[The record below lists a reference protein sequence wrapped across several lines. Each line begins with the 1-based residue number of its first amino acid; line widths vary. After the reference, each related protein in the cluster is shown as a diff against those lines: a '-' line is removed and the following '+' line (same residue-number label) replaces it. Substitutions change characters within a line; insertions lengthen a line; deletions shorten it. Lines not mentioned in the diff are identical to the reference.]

1 MTLLIINA
9 DDYGLTE
16 ATSRAILECH
26 EHGVLTS
33 TSVLVPAPAFATTVG
48 LLEGYPKLG
57 VGVHLALVGEDPPVL
72 TAAEVPSLVD
82 DHGRFPIS
90 WKQFAAYAAKGRI
103 NPEDVERELTAQIRA
118 VQAEGVSLTH
128 LDSHQHLH
136 EWPTLW
142 PVIQRLAAVALVKAV
157 RTTRSSGLGPM
168 SILGRLAAARAKRA
182 GLLTTQ
188 SFAGFSHSGSLTEPE
203 LLKLIDSISSN
214 SQSVEIGCHPGAV
227 LDPDRARYDW
237 SYHWAEEAE
246 GLLSRTVSER
256 IASAGLQLGTFG
268 DLR

>member
-16 ATSRAILECH
+16 ATSRAILDCH

-33 TSVLVPAPAFATTVG
+33 TSVLVPAPAFASTIG
-48 LLEGYPKLG
+48 LLAEHPNLG

-72 TAAEVPSLVD
+72 SAREVPSLVD
-82 DHGRFPIS
+82 AQGRFHIS
-90 WKQFAAYAAKGRI
+90 WKQFAAAAVRGRI
-103 NPEDVERELTAQIRA
+103 DPADVEKELTAQIHA
-118 VQAEGVSLTH
+118 VQAEGVPLTH

-142 PVIQRLAAVALVKAV
+142 PVIQRLANVAKVRAV
-157 RTTRSSGLGPM
+157 RSTQAKGLGPM
-168 SILGRLAAARAKRA
+168 SVLGKLTAARAKRA
-182 GLLTTQ
+182 GLLTPQ

-203 LLKLIDSISSN
+203 LLKLIEAVPSS
-214 SQSVEIGCHPGAV
+214 SASVEIGCHPGAV
-227 LDPDRARYDW
+227 QDPERYRYDW
-237 SYHWAEEAE
+237 SYHWAEEAS
-246 GLLSRTVSER
+246 GLQSSAVRNR
-256 IASAGLQLGTFG
+256 ITSAGLRLGTFG

>member
-1 MTLLIINA
+1 VTLLIVNA
-9 DDYGLTE
+9 DDYGLTK

-33 TSVLVPAPAFATTVG
+33 TSVLVPAPAFASTIG
-48 LLEGYPKLG
+48 LLSQHPKLG

-82 DHGRFPIS
+82 AQGRFYLS
-90 WKQFAAYAAKGRI
+90 WKQFAVAAMRGRI
-103 NPEDVERELTAQIRA
+103 NPADVERELTAQIHA
-118 VQAEGVSLTH
+118 VQAEGVPLTH

-142 PVIQRLAAVALVKAV
+142 PVIERLAKVADVKAV
-157 RTTRSSGLGPM
+157 RSTRSKGLGPV
-168 SILGRLAAARAKRA
+168 SVLGKLAAARAGRA

-203 LLKLIDSISSN
+203 LLKLIDAIPPKSR
-214 SQSVEIGCHPGAV
+214 SVEIGCHPGAV
-227 LDPDRARYDW
+227 HDDDRYRYDW
-237 SYHWAEEAE
+237 SYHWAEEA
-246 GLLSRTVSER
+246 
-256 IASAGLQLGTFG
+256 AGLRSDAVRSRITAAGLELGTFG
-268 DLR
+268 DLP

>member
-1 MTLLIINA
+1 VTLLIINA
-9 DDYGLTE
+9 DDYGLTD

-33 TSVLVPAPAFATTVG
+33 TSVLVPAPAFGSTVG

-72 TAAEVPSLVD
+72 SAREVPSLVD
-82 DHGRFPIS
+82 AQGKFCLS
-90 WKQFAAYAAKGRI
+90 WKQFATAAARGRI

-118 VQAEGVSLTH
+118 VQAEDIALTH

-142 PVIQRLAAVALVKAV
+142 PVIQRLAAVAGVKAV

-168 SILGRLAAARAKRA
+168 SILGKLAGARAKRA

-188 SFAGFSHSGSLTEPE
+188 RFAGFSHSGSLTEPE